1 MPRAIWFAANPPLR
15 IDTLPPE
22 DDGIQ
27 LTIPRLLTSN
37 PTDDFLCKTI
47 FTLWYIWKARNDNR
61 FQRKNWSPLQVHH
74 AVVAHLNTHMLALRE
89 VLQIGCTDQQALAV
103 PPIVSNHG
111 PQHQQQASPN
121 SAAVPSAATNHNSQL
136 RQGNEATHA
145 SNPTHQMDRYT
156 V

>member
-1 MPRAIWFAANPPLR
+1 LPRAVWFAANPPLR

-37 PTDDFLCKTI
+37 LTDDFLCKTI

-74 AVVAHLNTHMLALRE
+74 AVLADLNTYMLALRE
-89 VLQIGCTDQQALAV
+89 VLQTGCTDQQALAV
-103 PPIVSNHG
+103 PPSSPTMGHNINNKA
-111 PQHQQQASPN
+111 HQTVQLCR
-121 SAAVPSAATNHNSQL
+121 QL
-136 RQGNEATHA
+136 R
-145 SNPTHQMDRYT
+145 PTIT
-156 V
+156 AN